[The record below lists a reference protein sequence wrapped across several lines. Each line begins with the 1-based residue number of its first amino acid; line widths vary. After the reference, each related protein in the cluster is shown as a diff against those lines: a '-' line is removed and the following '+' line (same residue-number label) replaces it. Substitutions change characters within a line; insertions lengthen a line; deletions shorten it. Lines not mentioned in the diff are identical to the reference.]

1 MQQTAQRPTS
11 VTILAVL
18 ALIGGVF
25 ALLAACALIAGG
37 AFVGAAGAASG
48 VAGAGLAGGGAVI
61 LGILFLLVGAG
72 ELGFGI
78 GAWTRQPWAWT
89 AGVASQAGVIV
100 INLLQIVFGGFG
112 IGSIIS
118 ILIAAAIIYYLFTPE
133 IKTYFG
139 RA

>member
-1 MQQTAQRPTS
+1 MQQTAQRPMG

-18 ALIGGVF
+18 AIIGGLL
-25 ALLAACALIAGG
+25 ALLAACGLIGLGSFA
-37 AFVGAAGAASG
+37 AASG
-48 VAGAGLAGGGAVI
+48 VTGVGLVGGGAII
-61 LGILFLLVGAG
+61 LGILFLVVAVG

-78 GAWTRQPWAWT
+78 GAFTRQPWAWT

-100 INLLQIVFGGFG
+100 INLLQIVLGGF
-112 IGSIIS
+112 SISPLIS